1 MTDRLDSQRT
11 HCASSVL
18 HVVVVE
24 DVEPR
29 HLVRLGVGALVLLL
43 GDIDVAFLALVQE

>member
-1 MTDRLDSQRT
+1 MRLQE
-11 HCASSVL
+11 HVL

-29 HLVRLGVGALVLLL
+29 RLVPLDVDALVLPL
-43 GDIDVAFLALVQE
+43 GDIDVVVLAR